1 MNPLLNAKNCFLLG
15 LPEPCKQET
24 QREYI
29 RRILLAGHSINTRQC
44 RFIGIGN
51 LHSVVSALRKRR
63 FPLRVEHKPAIE
75 PPSGELLPQLVD
87 HVSADFA
94 EVARIENAPS
104 EPEA

>member
-1 MNPLLNAKNCFLLG
+1 MNPLLNAKNCILLG
-15 LPEPCKQET
+15 LPEPRKQET

-29 RRILLAGHSINTRQC
+29 RRILLAGYSINTRQC

-75 PPSGELLPQLVD
+75 PLSGERLPQLVD

-94 EVARIENAPS
+94 GVVSIENAPS

>member
-1 MNPLLNAKNCFLLG
+1 MNPLLNARNCILLG
-15 LPEPCKQET
+15 LPEPRKQET

-29 RRILLAGHSINTRQC
+29 KRILLTGHSINTRQC

-51 LHSVVSALRKRR
+51 LHSVVSALRKRH

-75 PPSGELLPQLVD
+75 PRSGEILPQPVD

-94 EVARIENAPS
+94 ELARIENAS
-104 EPEA
+104 TKAEA